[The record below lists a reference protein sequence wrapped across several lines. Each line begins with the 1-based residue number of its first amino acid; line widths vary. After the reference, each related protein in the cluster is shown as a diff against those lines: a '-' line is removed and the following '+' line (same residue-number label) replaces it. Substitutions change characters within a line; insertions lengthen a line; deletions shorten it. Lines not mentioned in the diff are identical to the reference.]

1 MGRLPKIGVDYFTLD
16 VHAASGPTLFTV
28 QNRFGNDGYALW
40 FKLLEFMGTQ
50 EKLYADFSV
59 PKDWEY
65 FVSLARVDKDRAVAI
80 LDLLANI
87 DAIDKEL
94 WTTKKIVWSN
104 NFAGRAKPVF
114 DKRGTLTPDK
124 PEIEVNEQTEE
135 SQTQPAPKRKK
146 KTDDDP
152 NKKKYAEF
160 VSMEEREY
168 QSLVDK
174 YGEKAAEKLIEL
186 LDNYKGSSGK
196 TYKSDYRAILNW
208 VVDKAQKEYPKLFV
222 AQNGTSDDDGNPFDE
237 FGDK

>member
-1 MGRLPKIGVDYFTLD
+1 MFRSPMI
-16 VHAASGPTLFTV
+16 
-28 QNRFGNDGYALW
+28 
-40 FKLLEFMGTQ
+40 
-50 EKLYADFSV
+50 
-59 PKDWEY
+59 
-65 FVSLARVDKDRAVAI
+65 
-80 LDLLANI
+80 LANI

-94 WTTKKIVWSN
+94 WTTRKIVWSD

-124 PEIEVNEQTEE
+124 PDIEENVPQTEE
-135 SQTQPAPKRKK
+135 QGNPAPKRKK

-152 NKKKYAEF
+152 SKKKYAEF

-174 YGEKAAEKLIEL
+174 YGEKATEKLIEL

-208 VVDKAQKEYPKLFV
+208 VVDKAQKEYPKLFT
-222 AQNGTSDDDGNPFDE
+222 AQNDTPDDGRNPFDE
-237 FGDK
+237 

>member
-1 MGRLPKIGVDYFTLD
+1 MGRLPKIGVDYFTHD
-16 VHAASGPTLFTV
+16 VHAATGPTLFTV
-28 QNRFGNDGYALW
+28 QNSFGNDGYALW

-152 NKKKYAEF
+152 SKKKYAEF

-174 YGEKAAEKLIEL
+174 YGEKATEKLIEL

>member
-1 MGRLPKIGVDYFTLD
+1 
-16 VHAASGPTLFTV
+16 
-28 QNRFGNDGYALW
+28 
-40 FKLLEFMGTQ
+40 MGTQ